1 MPALQRG
8 NVEMSTMNTFE
19 VDQQIPELGA
29 YSAGYGF
36 RDWSHVVAV
45 FRSQLGAEYVN
56 AVRERMRIEIIAVT
70 YLGTR
75 QLNLR
80 QFREVRQ
87 PSDLAGLRVRMPPG
101 PGWVALGRGLGFV
114 PTPMAIPE
122 VYLALRNGTVD
133 GQDNPVAITRAN
145 NFHEVTQQI
154 VLTSHLVQ
162 PVFYAIAKPWWD
174 RLSPRQQEVFRRHAA
189 ETAAWNDQQ
198 RLADEAA
205 VLDFSVPMVCA
216 SPPRCCALPRLG
228 GAPVRGRGPRGPLA
242 ARFGATAG
250 RGIVKRL
257 VRRVMEALAVLL
269 FAAMLLLFV
278 AQIVMRAL
286 GRPILWSDE
295 VLVLLMIWC
304 ALLTAAFLIEDR
316 DEVVFDLLHARFPE
330 EVRRWIAF
338 AGAVLAGVIFAT
350 ATPE

>member
-1 MPALQRG
+1 MLSRRSLAGAALAAPFLAHPAKAQPLSFRITTAGQDRDWLVLALNRFKEGIERDLAGEVQVSVHPNSSLFRQGTEVPALQRG

-205 VLDFSVPMVCA
+205 VLDFFRSYGLRITTPDVAPFRASVA
-216 SPPRCCALPRLG
+216 RQYEAEG
-228 GAPVRGRGPRGPLA
+228 LA
-242 ARFGATAG
+242 ARWQPGLA
-250 RGIVKRL
+250 RRL
-257 VRRVMEALAVLL
+257 A
-269 FAAMLLLFV
+269 
-278 AQIVMRAL
+278 
-286 GRPILWSDE
+286 E
-295 VLVLLMIWC
+295 VS
-304 ALLTAAFLIEDR
+304 
-316 DEVVFDLLHARFPE
+316 
-330 EVRRWIAF
+330 
-338 AGAVLAGVIFAT
+338 
-350 ATPE
+350 